1 MDISAK
7 RSSEE
12 TISQFQQHVIP
23 NYGRYPISLVRGEES
38 LVWDAE
44 GNEYLDLFPGWGCN
58 ILGHCPPRVVSAVQE
73 QASKLVHIPNTW
85 YTEPQGDFAEALCTR
100 GFGQA
105 FFCNSGAESIEGALK
120 LVRLHGAETGRHRV
134 ISFYDGFHGRTFGAT
149 TATAQPK
156 YHEGVGPLMA
166 GFDYVA
172 FNDLDAVRD
181 VAGSETCAIL
191 VEPIQGEGGVNLP
204 ADGFLEG
211 LREIAD
217 ACGALL
223 VFDEVQTGMART
235 GTWYGY
241 QQYGVQP
248 DVMTVAKGLA
258 GGVACGVVIAKHE
271 FAPSLRPGMHASTFG
286 GNPLAMAAGL
296 ATVETIEEDGL
307 LENCQVMSDRFR
319 ERFEA
324 LRAELPI
331 IRELRIQGMMIG
343 VDLSIPAT
351 PAVGKCM
358 ERGVLV
364 NATHDTVLRLLPAL
378 NVTDADVDRGC
389 DVIAEVLGEMAAE
402 SEVSNA
408 SVAVPDELGESLED
422 DGEIT
427 SDGAEVES
435 DVEDLEGGDLEGGET
450 GEVEDGE
457 GES

>member
-1 MDISAK
+1 
-7 RSSEE
+7 
-12 TISQFQQHVIP
+12 
-23 NYGRYPISLVRGEES
+23 
-38 LVWDAE
+38 
-44 GNEYLDLFPGWGCN
+44 
-58 ILGHCPPRVVSAVQE
+58 
-73 QASKLVHIPNTW
+73 
-85 YTEPQGDFAEALCTR
+85 
-100 GFGQA
+100 
-105 FFCNSGAESIEGALK
+105 
-120 LVRLHGAETGRHRV
+120 
-134 ISFYDGFHGRTFGAT
+134 
-149 TATAQPK
+149 
-156 YHEGVGPLMA
+156 
-166 GFDYVA
+166 
-172 FNDLDAVRD
+172 
-181 VAGSETCAIL
+181 
-191 VEPIQGEGGVNLP
+191 
-204 ADGFLEG
+204 
-211 LREIAD
+211 
-217 ACGALL
+217 
-223 VFDEVQTGMART
+223 
-235 GTWYGY
+235 
-241 QQYGVQP
+241 
-248 DVMTVAKGLA
+248 
-258 GGVACGVVIAKHE
+258 
-271 FAPSLRPGMHASTFG
+271 MHASTFG

-331 IRELRIQGMMIG
+331 IRELRVQGMMIG

-402 SEVSNA
+402 SEASNA

-435 DVEDLEGGDLEGGET
+435 DVEDLEGGET

-457 GES
+457 DES